1 MPRSCL
7 GFHHAFIGSLGRSIV
22 RQRGRHGKD
31 EGLMEVGKDEEM
43 MSEEVGTAEDVPDA
57 IELRSISA

>member
-1 MPRSCL
+1 
-7 GFHHAFIGSLGRSIV
+7 
-22 RQRGRHGKD
+22 
-31 EGLMEVGKDEEM
+31 MEVGKDEEM